1 MAQLRK
7 LEGEVEVKCSAEMLF
22 KMNMAKQPNI
32 PNICSNMCRVEAHQ
46 GNWESVGSTRRWD
59 YIIDGKSEYLIERIE
74 ANDEKNKIIH
84 RSAIDGDIMKT
95 HYKTFSSTLC
105 IIPKGHEFCAVKITL
120 EYEKMSEDAPEP
132 HQLLHFGLA
141 IFKDLAR
148 HLTNN
153 AN

>member
-46 GNWESVGSTRRWD
+46 
-59 YIIDGKSEYLIERIE
+59 DGKSEYLIERIE

-95 HYKTFSSTLC
+95 HCKTFSSTLY
-105 IIPKGHEFCAVKITL
+105 IIPKGHACCVVKITL
-120 EYEKMSEDAPEP
+120 EYEKMNEDAPEP

-148 HLTNN
+148 HLTN